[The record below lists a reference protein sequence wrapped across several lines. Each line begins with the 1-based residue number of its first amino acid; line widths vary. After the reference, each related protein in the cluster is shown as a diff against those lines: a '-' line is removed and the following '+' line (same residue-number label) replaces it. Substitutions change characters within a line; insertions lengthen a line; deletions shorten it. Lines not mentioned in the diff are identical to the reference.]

1 MQQSNTL
8 QRVTRTIVAGAAAI
22 LVVGAAL
29 AYTSAPADA
38 SPSMVTAKKP
48 CGSCHPP
55 GKPPRR

>member
-8 QRVTRTIVAGAAAI
+8 QRITRTIIAGAAAI
-22 LVVGAAL
+22 MVVGAAF
-29 AYTSAPADA
+29 AVASGPADA
-38 SPSMVTAKKP
+38 TPSMVTAKKP